1 MDTAIIAA
9 RSLNGVIGNASSI
22 PWRVKGEQA
31 MFKKI
36 TMGGILIMG
45 RKTFDAIGRPLPGR
59 STIIIT
65 RNLEYTREQCLV
77 CHSLESAVCRATT
90 LDRPVF
96 IAGGGEIYRQSLPL
110 VNTVH
115 LTTIQADFSGD
126 TRFPD
131 FPTDD
136 FTLEE
141 EQFHAADINYIY
153 QRYQRDCPTDQNNRF
168 PS

>member
-9 RSLNGVIGNASSI
+9 RSLNGIIGNGSSI

-77 CHSLESAVCRATT
+77 CHSLESALCRATM

-96 IAGGGEIYRQSLPL
+96 IAGGGDIYRQSLPL

-115 LTTIQADFSGD
+115 LTTIQAEFCGD

-141 EQFHAADINYIY
+141 EQFHTADINYIY
-153 QRYQRDCPTDQNNRF
+153 QRYQRDCPTDQNNRLAT
-168 PS
+168 